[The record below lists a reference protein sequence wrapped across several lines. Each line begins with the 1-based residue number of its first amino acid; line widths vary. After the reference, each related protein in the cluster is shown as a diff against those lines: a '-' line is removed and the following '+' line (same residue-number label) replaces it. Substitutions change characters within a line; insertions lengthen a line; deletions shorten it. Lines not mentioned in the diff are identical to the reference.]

1 MIEMIRLPLRTNYTA
16 FLSTISHKWSS
27 YTLEEEKNRD
37 KAGWIERTRVSSPWI
52 GPFNYSLQRETERSM
67 HTIESKPRMER
78 LDRHRAER
86 QTSLLTSPISPGN
99 RALSLSLFLDS
110 YLSLPGRNR
119 NYKRRKE
126 PRADRSVRALTDSIR
141 EWRRWCLSNRL
152 CSQRHA
158 TKSRRERK
166 REIDICVYTR
176 PRSGK

>member
-1 MIEMIRLPLRTNYTA
+1 MFRLRESV
-16 FLSTISHKWSS
+16 LSITVYKERQRGRC
-27 YTLEEEKNRD
+27 TRLNR
-37 KAGWIERTRVSSPWI
+37 
-52 GPFNYSLQRETERSM
+52 
-67 HTIESKPRMER
+67 R

-158 TKSRRERK
+158 TKSRRKRK

-176 PRSGK
+176 LRSGK